1 MRTTPLFFLRSL
13 QHLNEKYPTLFGADN
28 DDDGGSEG
36 NRSDDRAFGWL
47 YNAEMVS
54 KFEGISISEVWKLS
68 PYNFLND
75 LVFLKRKAKLQE
87 DEIKKLNAK
96 YR

>member
-1 MRTTPLFFLRSL
+1 
-13 QHLNEKYPTLFGADN
+13 
-28 DDDGGSEG
+28 
-36 NRSDDRAFGWL
+36 
-47 YNAEMVS
+47 MVS